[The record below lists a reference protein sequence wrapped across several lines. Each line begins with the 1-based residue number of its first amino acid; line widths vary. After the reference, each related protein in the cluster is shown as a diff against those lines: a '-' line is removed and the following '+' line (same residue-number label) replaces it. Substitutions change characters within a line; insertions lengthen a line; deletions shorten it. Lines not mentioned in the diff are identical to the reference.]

1 MGKLSDT
8 QRRNIFW
15 LAIIFATVACFSVA
29 IVAIFQFGWDWTGLT
44 SYTTKKTDAKG
55 NITEIETHPGK
66 TLWDG
71 LDLVIIPVALGLGAF
86 FLNKAQSQ
94 NEQLIAS
101 KQRQNE
107 QLIASNEQQELLLQS
122 YIDAMTALILDKDL
136 CGTSDQNVRNL
147 ARSRTLTVLRALD
160 TPNPDG
166 NNRRRASLI
175 RFLYEMKL
183 IVGEN
188 PVISL
193 KKANFEVAYMRTH
206 DLRGANLQ
214 EVDFYRADLRDADL
228 TGANLEGA
236 YLVEAKLQG
245 ANFDGANLSK
255 ATLKNACYGKYVST
269 ETKWPEGFIPGAEL
283 IEQDIEKSGDWS
295 KNIK

>member
-1 MGKLSDT
+1 MAKFSDT
-8 QRRNIFW
+8 QKKNIFW
-15 LAIIFATVACFSVA
+15 LVIIFATVACFSVA
-29 IVAIFQFGWDWTGLT
+29 ILNFGWDWIGLT
-44 SYTTKKTDAKG
+44 SYTTTKTDAKG

-66 TLWDG
+66 TLWDS

-101 KQRQNE
+101 
-107 QLIASNEQQELLLQS
+107 IEQQELLLQS
-122 YIDAMTALILDKDL
+122 YIDAMTALILDKNL
-136 CGTSDQNVRNL
+136 CETKDQDIRNL
-147 ARSRTLTVLRALD
+147 ARSRTLTVLKALD
-160 TPNPDG
+160 TSNQDG

-183 IVGEN
+183 IVGED

-193 KKANFEVAYMRTH
+193 EKANFEMAYMRAH

-214 EVDFYRADLRDADL
+214 KVDFYRADLRDADL

-255 ATLKNACYGKYVST
+255 ATLKNACYGRYVST

-283 IEQDIEKSGDWS
+283 IEQDIKKSRDWS
-295 KNIK
+295 KNIE